1 MVRLLKGVFGSWNP
15 YCLQDFEAVPIG
27 DITGTITLPG
37 EVDSGD
43 CRFLAAQFGS
53 R

>member
-1 MVRLLKGVFGSWNP
+1 MVRLLKGIFGSRDS
-15 YCLQDFEAVPIG
+15 YCLQDFDALPIG
-27 DITGTITLPG
+27 DITGSITLPG

-43 CRFLAAQFGS
+43 CRFGTAQFGT

>member
-1 MVRLLKGVFGSWNP
+1 MVRLLKGIFGSRDP

-27 DITGTITLPG
+27 ALTGTVTLPG

-43 CRFLAAQFGS
+43 CRFGTAQFGS